1 LKQFNI
7 FKDILLYSIK
17 MLILLYIYFLFMIGY
32 SFIYIHLTI
41 IETQFITY
49 KTNVNNIFDKIN
61 VKFDIF
67 EDIELYD
74 LKLMNKKLDTIT
86 L

>member
-1 LKQFNI
+1 
-7 FKDILLYSIK
+7 

-32 SFIYIHLTI
+32 SFIYIHVTI
-41 IETQFITY
+41 IETQFIMY
-49 KTNVNNIFDKIN
+49 KSNVNDIFNKIN

-67 EDIELYD
+67 EDNELYD
-74 LKLMNKKLDTIT
+74 LKLMNDKLDTIT

>member
-1 LKQFNI
+1 
-7 FKDILLYSIK
+7 

-49 KTNVNNIFDKIN
+49 QSNVNNIFDKIN

-67 EDIELYD
+67 EDNELYD
-74 LKLMNKKLDTIT
+74 LKLMNNKLDTIT

>member
-1 LKQFNI
+1 
-7 FKDILLYSIK
+7 

-49 KTNVNNIFDKIN
+49 QSNVNNIFDKIN
-61 VKFDIF
+61 IKFDIF
-67 EDIELYD
+67 EDNELYD
-74 LKLMNKKLDTIT
+74 LKLMNNKLDTIT

>member
-1 LKQFNI
+1 
-7 FKDILLYSIK
+7 

-49 KTNVNNIFDKIN
+49 QSNVNNIFDKIN

-67 EDIELYD
+67 EANELYD

>member
-1 LKQFNI
+1 
-7 FKDILLYSIK
+7 

-41 IETQFITY
+41 IETQFIMY
-49 KTNVNNIFDKIN
+49 KSNVNDIFNKIN

-67 EDIELYD
+67 EDYELYD
-74 LKLMNKKLDTIT
+74 LKLMNEKLDTIT

>member
-1 LKQFNI
+1 
-7 FKDILLYSIK
+7 

-49 KTNVNNIFDKIN
+49 KTNVNNIFNKIN

-67 EDIELYD
+67 EDTELYD

>member
-1 LKQFNI
+1 
-7 FKDILLYSIK
+7 

-61 VKFDIF
+61 IKFDIF
-67 EDIELYD
+67 EDNELYD
-74 LKLMNKKLDTIT
+74 LKLMNNKLDTIT

>member
-1 LKQFNI
+1 
-7 FKDILLYSIK
+7 

-49 KTNVNNIFDKIN
+49 KSNVNNIFDKIN

-67 EDIELYD
+67 EDNELYD